1 MKKLPFLAFLLAT
14 TISFA
19 QRMNVT
25 KGDFS
30 ILAGQKDVGIEF
42 NYSNLK
48 LMKENLTESQYIEN
62 RKNELNEKTRGIGD
76 TWAKKWEGAKKG
88 IWQPKFLELL
98 ASTATKEKDIAFVEE
113 SKSVKFT
120 LIVDIVWIYPGW
132 DVGIMKQPAKLST
145 VLRIV
150 DAANRSNVLLE
161 VTTEN
166 APGDQWGNNYS
177 NESRIGESFAK
188 TAKSFG
194 KMIVK
199 ELR

>member
-1 MKKLPFLAFLLAT
+1 M
-14 TISFA
+14 
-19 QRMNVT
+19 
-25 KGDFS
+25 
-30 ILAGQKDVGIEF
+30 
-42 NYSNLK
+42 
-48 LMKENLTESQYIEN
+48 
-62 RKNELNEKTRGIGD
+62 
-76 TWAKKWEGAKKG
+76 
-88 IWQPKFLELL
+88 
-98 ASTATKEKDIAFVEE
+98 
-113 SKSVKFT
+113 
-120 LIVDIVWIYPGW
+120 IVDIVWIYPGW
-132 DVGIMKQPAKLST
+132 DVGMMKQPAKLST